1 MSVNFQVNIIN
12 ETSMGCTLDVV
23 SPRRRAVSPPAASP
37 VQARLAARKPPA
49 RGEEIKDKVAAAL
62 VGAEN
67 RAKQNIEEKA
77 QRARDTIEKA
87 ATGREF
93 RAAADAHVLQELKDM
108 QELNAE
114 AALHRR
120 AEQQVAVAQRAGA
133 EQDKLE
139 LAALRREHAE
149 LKQLA
154 KGIES
159 SSKENDAATK
169 RTAMLDAT
177 RAKAAAVSAKVER
190 AAARVAIE
198 TRAKAI
204 YLDTKMTQA
213 EERHAEHL
221 AARVATAV
229 QSSTPRKSPT
239 RSSSSPSAGDQQ
251 SLPRSELF
259 ASAAPEVAQG
269 PKLLKAFCYEELD
282 YADDDEEEEDEFDVM
297 DAEPT
302 PDETSEAAEEP
313 KDELANEAKATLPSA
328 SLAKAV
334 STLPSMTAALAV
346 VGLVLAVGVAYYLV

>member
-1 MSVNFQVNIIN
+1 M
-12 ETSMGCTLDVV
+12 DVV

-169 RTAMLDAT
+169 RMAMLDAT

-213 EERHAEHL
+213 EERHAESVTGFEPAPL
-221 AARVATAV
+221 TGLEPGP
-229 QSSTPRKSPT
+229 STDPGSVVR
-239 RSSSSPSAGDQQ
+239 
-251 SLPRSELF
+251 
-259 ASAAPEVAQG
+259 SAAVRIPCWQALGRTGCDGRSV
-269 PKLLKAFCYEELD
+269 LH
-282 YADDDEEEEDEFDVM
+282 
-297 DAEPT
+297 PT
-302 PDETSEAAEEP
+302 QVTHSQ
-313 KDELANEAKATLPSA
+313 
-328 SLAKAV
+328 
-334 STLPSMTAALAV
+334 
-346 VGLVLAVGVAYYLV
+346 LV

>member
-1 MSVNFQVNIIN
+1 
-12 ETSMGCTLDVV
+12 LDVV

-149 LKQLA
+149 LKKVA
-154 KGIES
+154 KGIQS

-169 RTAMLDAT
+169 RMAMLDAT

-190 AAARVAIE
+190 AAARVVIE

-221 AARVATAV
+221 AARVAAAV

-239 RSSSSPSAGDQQ
+239 RGSPSSAGDHQ
-251 SLPRSELF
+251 SLPRAELF
-259 ASAAPEVAQG
+259 AS
-269 PKLLKAFCYEELD
+269 
-282 YADDDEEEEDEFDVM
+282 M
-297 DAEPT
+297 DAKPT
-302 PDETSEAAEEP
+302 ADGTGEAAEEP
-313 KDELANEAKATLPSA
+313 KDELSNEAKEAVPSA
-328 SLAKAV
+328 SLAKAAT
-334 STLPSMTAALAV
+334 TLPSLTAALAI
-346 VGLVLAVGVAYYLV
+346 VGLVLAVGAAHYLF